1 MGGNTGNI
9 RTLRN
14 QSGTNGQRTL
24 GSILAS
30 DAGNGAGSIARMAK
44 WYSYRGPV
52 NGTPGFFNKVIG
64 LKKGSFSNFS
74 NYGRTNYDFTGTGR
88 IFYDGRKGTTMGMPT
103 LCGNG
108 NVCPNPVG

>member
-14 QSGTNGQRTL
+14 QSGTNGERTL
-24 GSILAS
+24 GSIIAS
-30 DAGNGAGSIARMAK
+30 DAGNGAGSIARQAK
-44 WYSYRGPV
+44 WYAARGPV
-52 NGTPGFFNKVIG
+52 NGAPSFFTNILG
-64 LKKGSFSNFS
+64 IQQGSLSNFS

-103 LCGNG
+103 LCGSG
-108 NVCPNPVG
+108 KVCPFP